1 MTGEASVVPLRGWR
15 GSANLGT
22 AVILTSRLVLVEEL
36 VSPDFEPR
44 IFSDEETSVGEGS
57 E

>member
-1 MTGEASVVPLRGWR
+1 MVPLRGWR

-36 VSPDFEPR
+36 VSPAFEPR
-44 IFSDEETSVGEGS
+44 IFSDEKTSVGEGS

>member
-1 MTGEASVVPLRGWR
+1 MLSLRGWR

-22 AVILTSRLVLVEEL
+22 AVILTSRFVLVEEL
-36 VSPDFEPR
+36 VLPLFKLGIS
-44 IFSDEETSVGEGS
+44 SDDETSIGEGS